1 MNILYVAIGS
11 AAGGVCRYVVSQVLG
26 RTFAGVFPYGTFA
39 VNVIGCLIIGL
50 LFGLID
56 RGVSM
61 SAEMR
66 LLLITG
72 FCGGFT
78 TFSTFAHENYLLF
91 GNGKGIPVVCLYAAL
106 SFFVGL
112 LMVYVGHRLSELF

>member
-11 AAGGVCRYVVSQVLG
+11 AVGGVCRYGVSQLLS
-26 RTFAGVFPYGTFA
+26 RTVSGVFPYGTFA
-39 VNVIGCLIIGL
+39 VNIIGCLIIGM

-56 RGVSM
+56 RGIGM
-61 SAEMR
+61 TAAMR
-66 LLLITG
+66 LMLITG

-91 GNGKGIPVVCLYAAL
+91 GNEKGILIICLYAAL

-112 LMVYVGHRLSELF
+112 LMVYAGHRLAGLF

>member
-11 AAGGVCRYVVSQVLG
+11 AVGGVCRYGVSQLLG
-26 RTFAGVFPYGTFA
+26 RTLAGVFPYGTFA
-39 VNVIGCLIIGL
+39 VNIIGCLIIGL

-56 RGVSM
+56 RGICM

-91 GNGKGIPVVCLYAAL
+91 GNERGILVVCLYAAL

-112 LMVYVGHRLSELF
+112 LMVYAGHRLSDLF